1 MHSDFIHSTDG
12 HPLYFETTDNF
23 LDLRER
29 TFSLLDNFRK
39 ELEIDGT
46 KALCIVID
54 RGIFG
59 ADIFERFAQA
69 PHLHLITWEKDYHR
83 DGWDDKQP
91 AKATFIYQRP
101 RNHSKDIFTYHFTYQ
116 EHPWPKDPQIKR
128 LIVCATNP
136 RGKSIEVAILTDA
149 LDRDGQEIIL
159 LMFRRWVQENDFK
172 YLNKHFGIDQI
183 TSYQAISYKDLA
195 EEIADK
201 TMHSRAH
208 RALTKQRQEETSK
221 QKNLLWKRERAQRR
235 ESQREE
241 TISELEKALV
251 ISANDTEK
259 AALRKQLGTQR
270 GQQKRAEKNL
280 EKWEQAIEQ
289 QHAKLA

>member
-101 RNHSKDIFTYHFTYQ
+101 RNHSKDIFTYQ

-128 LIVCATNP
+128 LIVRATNP
-136 RGKSIEVAILTDA
+136 RGKS
-149 LDRDGQEIIL
+149 R
-159 LMFRRWVQENDFK
+159 FK
-172 YLNKHFGIDQI
+172 
-183 TSYQAISYKDLA
+183 
-195 EEIADK
+195 K
-201 TMHSRAH
+201 TARHAARATKASREKPREMGASH
-208 RALTKQRQEETSK
+208 RATTRQARANRNCSGRLLN
-221 QKNLLWKRERAQRR
+221 NLAW
-235 ESQREE
+235 
-241 TISELEKALV
+241 
-251 ISANDTEK
+251 
-259 AALRKQLGTQR
+259 
-270 GQQKRAEKNL
+270 
-280 EKWEQAIEQ
+280 
-289 QHAKLA
+289 H